1 MMISLELLSW
11 QLCHYIDYTT
21 ERRGV
26 PRILGL
32 APGILDQTC
41 NFGLISLIKAKLPIR
56 ELPQSKGKCFDSA
69 FLDSTLKILLNL
81 ATNELFFFI
90 KKYKRKKS
98 ALSNCH
104 EKFFFWIY
112 YLDVHPYSIFTI
124 IIFSSVWMD
133 VASWLSSLIQSH
145 NSLSFFCLN
154 K

>member
-1 MMISLELLSW
+1 M
-11 QLCHYIDYTT
+11 
-21 ERRGV
+21 V
-26 PRILGL
+26 LGL
-32 APGILDQTC
+32 EEAATLDLWITTC
-41 NFGLISLIKAKLPIR
+41 ICGCISLIKAKSPIR
-56 ELPQSKGKCFDSA
+56 ELPPIKRGSV
-69 FLDSTLKILLNL
+69 LILHFWIQPWKNYQIWQL
-81 ATNELFFFI
+81 TIYFFFI

-98 ALSNCH
+98 ALSKCH